1 MINFP
6 IDLLKLI
13 DIFLDIFKRKR
24 KICKLQLW
32 YSRDQFNHHFFARQ
46 NYHHKNVGEMPPSL
60 VYFSTTTQEREGQ
73 LTLQRFVLIIHFETF
88 TTNIP
93 LTETLL
99 SFELLY
105 HGK

>member
-1 MINFP
+1 
-6 IDLLKLI
+6 
-13 DIFLDIFKRKR
+13 
-24 KICKLQLW
+24 
-32 YSRDQFNHHFFARQ
+32 
-46 NYHHKNVGEMPPSL
+46 MPPSL

>member
-13 DIFLDIFKRKR
+13 DILPFLDIFKRKYVNYNYDIR
-24 KICKLQLW
+24 GINLITISLLVKIIIIKMLVKCL
-32 YSRDQFNHHFFARQ
+32 HHSFIF
-46 NYHHKNVGEMPPSL
+46 PPLYKDS
-60 VYFSTTTQEREGQ
+60 FDSS
-73 LTLQRFVLIIHFETF
+73 VLIIHFETF